1 MPDNATPNIVPRG
14 QPSRRGAAYARDVL
28 YAARAG
34 AVVPVL
40 CASRRSQLKGRPATA
55 SVCDKSMEGLR
66 AGINTAEKKKMQ
78 RETQGSERKRLVD
91 LVYLTA
97 MVAWIG

>member
-1 MPDNATPNIVPRG
+1 MPLG
-14 QPSRRGAAYARDVL
+14 GLSSK
-28 YAARAG
+28 AG
-34 AVVPVL
+34 L
-40 CASRRSQLKGRPATA
+40 RA

-66 AGINTAEKKKMQ
+66 AGINTAEKKKRQ